1 MGYAR
6 QRMKLAGLFA
16 SFDLSLSFV
25 KGEEK
30 VEGERE
36 ELPPMPIGIEFDPLS
51 LFFCCSENKNTKEN
65 SAFLSTKVDQK
76 CRRRV

>member
-6 QRMKLAGLFA
+6 QRIKLAGLFA

-25 KGEEK
+25 KGGEK

-36 ELPPMPIGIEFDPLS
+36 GLPPMPIGIEFDPLS
-51 LFFCCSENKNTKEN
+51 LFFPRLFRE
-65 SAFLSTKVDQK
+65 
-76 CRRRV
+76 